1 MGDTKTA
8 PAKVASR
15 RKPKD
20 GKDMTKVYHIAYA
33 PEIKKAYLFFW
44 GCNLKCRGCLCK
56 KEINCLALEE
66 NLDTVFRDPYLK
78 PPQTPE
84 QFLKLDELIG
94 ILKKV
99 EINEVL
105 FEGQEATCDPLLPE
119 ICRLIKKEF
128 RRCWVSL
135 NTNGIKYPDL
145 TNIDE
150 VIFSIKAV
158 TDSLYKDYTER
169 SNKSA
174 LRNFKKIYDY
184 GVKMRAESVF
194 IPGLIDLEETEKIAM
209 FIAGVDKDI
218 SFRIDAYFESG
229 DNPWRHPTPEE
240 MAQAVAVS
248 KKHLNNVYSTQQTKK
263 DLKKEDLI
271 FEVVKLY

>member
-1 MGDTKTA
+1 MVEPKTA
-8 PAKVASR
+8 QSALTS
-15 RKPKD
+15 KPKPAD
-20 GKDMTKVYHIAYA
+20 KKNLTRVYHIAYA

-44 GCNLKCRGCLCK
+44 DCNLKCRGCLCK

-66 NLDTVFRDPYLK
+66 NLDTVFRDPDLR
-78 PPQTPE
+78 PPQTAG
-84 QFLKLDELIG
+84 QFLSLDQLMD

-128 RRCWVSL
+128 NRCWVSL
-135 NTNGIKYPDL
+135 NTNGVKYTDL
-145 TNIDE
+145 SNIDE

-158 TDSLYKDYTER
+158 TDSLYKEYTER

-194 IPGLIDLEETEKIAM
+194 IPGLIDFEETEKVAK
-209 FIAGVDKDI
+209 FIAGVDKNI

-240 MAQAVAVS
+240 MSQAVAIS
-248 KKHLNNVYSTQQTKK
+248 KKHLYNVYSTQQTKK
-263 DLKKEDLI
+263 DLSKEDLI

>member
-1 MGDTKTA
+1 MEETKTI
-8 PAKVASR
+8 PATRPAG
-15 RKPKD
+15 RKTAARD
-20 GKDMTKVYHIAYA
+20 SITKVYHIAYA

-44 GCNLKCRGCLCK
+44 ECNLKCRGCLCK

-66 NLDTVFRDPYLK
+66 NLDTVFRDPDLR

-84 QFLKLDELIG
+84 QFLSLDELMD

-99 EINEVL
+99 EINEIL
-105 FEGQEATCDPLLPE
+105 FEGQEATCDPMLPE
-119 ICRLIKKEF
+119 ICRLLKKEF

-135 NTNGIKYPDL
+135 NTNGVKYPDL

-158 TDSLYKDYTER
+158 TESLYKDYTER

-174 LRNFKKIYDY
+174 IRNFKKIYDY

-194 IPGLIDLEETEKIAM
+194 IPDYIDLEETEKIAR
-209 FIAGVDKDI
+209 FIASVDKDI

-240 MAQAVAVS
+240 MAEAVAVAR
-248 KKHLNNVYSTQQTKK
+248 KHLNNVYSTQQTKK
-263 DLKKEDLI
+263 DLNKEDLI
-271 FEVVKLY
+271 FEVAKLY

>member
-1 MGDTKTA
+1 MGETKTV
-8 PAKVASR
+8 PATVSAR
-15 RKPKD
+15 RKSADEKNI
-20 GKDMTKVYHIAYA
+20 TKVYHIAYA
-33 PEIKKAYLFFW
+33 PELKKAYLFFW
-44 GCNLKCRGCLCK
+44 DCNLKCRGCLCK

-66 NLDTVFRDPYLK
+66 NLDTVFRDPDLR
-78 PPQTPE
+78 PPQSPE
-84 QFLKLDELIG
+84 QFLSLDELMV

-119 ICRLIKKEF
+119 ICRLIKKESN
-128 RRCWVSL
+128 RCWVSL
-135 NTNGIKYPDL
+135 NTNGVKYPDL

-169 SNKSA
+169 SNKSS
-174 LRNFKKIYDY
+174 LKNFKKIYDY

-194 IPGLIDLEETEKIAM
+194 IPDYIDLEETEKIAR
-209 FIAGVDKDI
+209 FIADVDKDI

-229 DNPWRHPTPEE
+229 DNPWRHPAPEE
-240 MAQAVAVS
+240 MAQAVTVS

-263 DLKKEDLI
+263 VLNKEDLI
-271 FEVVKLY
+271 FEVAKLY